1 MKYQLNPLLED
12 ATYLDNIIN
21 LVGKARKEKAA
32 ELKSYT
38 KNDFNRRVLKSGL
51 KDKLPKEAIKKQISN
66 KTLRKLIKR

>member
-21 LVGKARKEKAA
+21 LTGNARKEKAK